1 MQSKA
6 HYKKCLELGI
16 FKGPMPADS
25 EFPDNDNDID
35 QQSITSGGGRNSSI
49 FGESDSDDSSDND
62 EESSGKLFS
71 NSRSLTVTN
80 D

>member
-16 FKGPMPADS
+16 YKGPMPADS

-35 QQSITSGGGRNSSI
+35 QQSITSGGGRTSI
-49 FGESDSDDSSDND
+49 FGESDSDDFSDND
-62 EESSGKLFS
+62 EESSGEFTIFLEKSSEF
-71 NSRSLTVTN
+71 
-80 D
+80 